1 MNKQEQKIL
10 FELQKGL
17 PLDKHPYLRVA
28 EKVGCSE
35 TDILRFIK
43 NKQDEKI
50 FSRFGLI
57 VMHRNLGYQHN
68 AMVVWNIPD
77 ARVDVIAN
85 KMAEIKCINL
95 CYRRPRVL
103 PDWPYNLFCMIHAKS
118 RKYVHDTLTNI
129 KTELDISHYPCAVLF
144 SEKAFKQ
151 TGAKYVSN

>member
-1 MNKQEQKIL
+1 MTELEQRIL

-17 PLDKHPYLRVA
+17 PFCKHPYLQIA

-35 TDILRFIK
+35 KEILNFIS
-43 NKQDEKI
+43 NKQNEKTI
-50 FSRFGLI
+50 SRFGLI

-68 AMVVWNIPD
+68 AMVVWDIPD
-77 ARVDVIAN
+77 VKVDAIARQ
-85 KMAEIKCINL
+85 MAEINCINL

-118 RKYVHDTLTNI
+118 RDFVHDTLTTIKSDLNI
-129 KTELDISHYPCAVLF
+129 SNYPCAILF

-151 TGAKYVSN
+151 TGAKYV